1 MKIYGWQDI
10 SKYNQSYFATIY
22 PVAIMNPI
30 TKKKAG
36 FDLPDDLKDIK
47 VVGKIVSDNL
57 EVNTT
62 WESTLEGSNSE
73 SGFSFTTALAQS
85 GLLESFTNSDKLIGR
100 TLVNKTE
107 AVQVF
112 KGIEPQTIN
121 LTLEFVAQR
130 DSFVEVELAL
140 RTLIKMSLP
149 QLTNG
154 ISSVALE
161 TLKNTIKGSNTDTSI
176 NDFAGYIPF
185 DIVVV
190 LGNKRYNANRY
201 IITNVSSDRDELKL
215 DRNGNDIH
223 RQVNITLKSKQA
235 LMRDEIILI

>member
-10 SKYNQSYFATIY
+10 SKYNQGYFATIY
-22 PVAIMNPI
+22 PVPIMNPI
-30 TKKKAG
+30 TKKMADFG
-36 FDLPDDLKDIK
+36 LPEDLKDVK
-47 VVGKIVSDNL
+47 VVGRIVSDNI
-57 EVNTT
+57 ETNTS
-62 WESTLEGSNSE
+62 WESPLEGSNSE

-85 GLLESFTNSDKLIGR
+85 GLLESFTDTNKLIGR

-107 AVQVF
+107 AIQVF
-112 KGIEPQTIN
+112 KGLEPQTLN

-130 DSFVEVELAL
+130 DSFIEVELAL
-140 RTLIKMSLP
+140 RTLMKMSLP

-161 TLKNTIKGSNTDTSI
+161 TLKNTIKGNDINTSI

-185 DIVVV
+185 DIIVVK
-190 LGNKRYNANRY
+190 GNKRYNANRY
-201 IITNVSSDRDELKL
+201 ILTNVSSDRDELKL

-223 RQVNITLKSKQA
+223 RQVNVTLKSKQA